1 MPRAYPTTTM
11 IHYRE
16 MTLDDIPAGLA
27 LCRASRWNQVRRD
40 WELFLQL
47 SPHGCRVAV
56 QDGRVVGTVT
66 TINYQARFSW
76 IGMVLVEPGMR
87 GQGIGTQLLR
97 EALNVLQDE
106 SSIRLDATP
115 AGQPVYRKLGFVD
128 EYGLSRM
135 ETVVNPAAL
144 PTGYNAARPMTEA
157 DLSQVCAMDAA
168 IFGADR
174 SAVLAWLL
182 AGAPELAWVL
192 QRTGGIAGY
201 TFGRHGFNFVHV
213 GPVVAEETTA
223 AQQLVT
229 ACLRQRVGQPLILD
243 APQHT
248 LEWKSW
254 LEAVGFTEQRP
265 FIRMYLGANL
275 HPGLPEKQFAILGPE
290 FG

>member
-1 MPRAYPTTTM
+1 V

-16 MTLDDIPAGLA
+16 MTFDDIPAGLA
-27 LCRASRWNQVRRD
+27 LCRASRWNQVQRD

-47 SPHGCRVAV
+47 NPHGSRVAV
-56 QDGRVVGTVT
+56 HAGRVVGTVT
-66 TINYQARFSW
+66 TVSYQARFSW
-76 IGMVLVEPGMR
+76 IGMVLVAPEMR
-87 GQGIGTQLLR
+87 GQGIGARLLR
-97 EALNVLQDE
+97 EALTVLQNE

-135 ETVVNPAAL
+135 ETVVNPALL
-144 PTGYNAARPMTEA
+144 PPAQETVQPMRDA
-157 DLSQVCAMDAA
+157 DLPQICAMDAA
-168 IFGADR
+168 AFGADR

-182 AGAPELAWVL
+182 QGAPELAWVWRRAERL
-192 QRTGGIAGY
+192 AGY

-213 GPVVAEETTA
+213 GPVVAEDTAA

-229 ACLRQRVGQPLILD
+229 ACLRQHVGRPLILD
-243 APQHT
+243 APRHT
-248 LEWKSW
+248 PEWRGW
-254 LEAVGFTEQRP
+254 LESIGFAEQRP
-265 FIRMYLGANL
+265 FIRMYYGVNP